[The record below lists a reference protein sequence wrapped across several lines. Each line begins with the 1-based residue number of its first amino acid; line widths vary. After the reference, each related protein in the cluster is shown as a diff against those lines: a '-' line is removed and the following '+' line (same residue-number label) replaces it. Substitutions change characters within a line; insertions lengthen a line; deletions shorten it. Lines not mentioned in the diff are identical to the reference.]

1 MLIFEFFPAFVALVS
16 VVAGVWLFML
26 NLEAEREAEQAQP
39 ADVPLTTPPERNGA
53 NKAAAIGFIAVVLS
67 GPAAFAQGTVPAIAR
82 AADLSGSLEAAARLA
97 GPAVVEIFTT
107 SYRAGDG
114 LEPNRAE
121 LVTTERASGSGVVV
135 DANGY
140 IVTNAHVVNGAH
152 RVRVE
157 IPRPTDGRSIL
168 GARSRALTG
177 EIVGMDRETDLAVIK
192 VEASGLPTLRFADSD
207 DLRAGQLVMA
217 FGSPLGLNNS
227 VSLGIVSAVARQLEP
242 ESPMVYV
249 QTDASINH
257 GSSGG
262 PLVDLH
268 GRIVGINTLLVSR
281 AGGDDGLGFAA
292 PSNIVRTVYEQ
303 IRANGRVRRGDIGI
317 RAQTVTP
324 ALARGLNLPRDYGV
338 VIADVTPNST
348 AARSGLRPGDLVLAL
363 DGKPMENGRQ
373 LHVGLYRRFVGDV
386 VSFEILRD
394 VERMTLPV
402 TMLERRDPFS
412 NLPTPADPR
421 ANLVPRLGIL
431 GLTLDSRVAAML
443 PALRVSSGVVVV
455 STMDGAIDSRDGGL
469 DDGDVVFAVN
479 RTAVGDLGELR
490 TAVAGLSSGD
500 PVVLQL
506 ERQGALMYL
515 TFTIE

>member
-1 MLIFEFFPAFVALVS
+1 MLLFEFFPAFVTLVS
-16 VVAGVWLFML
+16 MVVGVWLFL
-26 NLEAEREAEQAQP
+26 QNLEADDDEDQP
-39 ADVPLTTPPERNGA
+39 KRDTAATRPVTRGGRDT
-53 NKAAAIGFIAVVLS
+53 AAAIGFIAVLLS
-67 GPAAFAQGTVPAIAR
+67 ASTALAQTRASAAIR
-82 AADLSGSLEAAARLA
+82 ATDLSDALETTARMA
-97 GPAVVEIFTT
+97 GPAVVQIFAT
-107 SYRAGDG
+107 SYRVGDG
-114 LEPNRAE
+114 LVPSTAE
-121 LVTTERASGSGVVV
+121 LITTERASGSGVVV
-135 DANGY
+135 DPSGY
-140 IVTNAHVVNGAH
+140 IVTNAHVVAGAQ

-157 IPRPTDGRSIL
+157 LQGPVHGQSIL
-168 GARSRALTG
+168 ASRNRTMTG

-192 VEASGLPTLRFADSD
+192 VESQNLPVLSFADSD
-207 DLRAGQLVMA
+207 QLRAGQLVMA

-268 GRIVGINTLLVSR
+268 GRIVGINTLIVSQ

-292 PSNIVRTVYEQ
+292 PSNIVRTVYEH
-303 IRANGRVRRGDIGI
+303 IRKNGRVRRGDIGV

-324 ALARGLNLPRDYGV
+324 VLARGLGLPIDYGV
-338 VIADVTPNST
+338 VLADVTPGSS
-348 AARSGLRPGDLVLAL
+348 AARAGLQPGDLVLGL

-394 VERMTLPV
+394 GQRMTLPV
-402 TMLERRDPFS
+402 TMRERRDPFS
-412 NLPTPADPR
+412 NLPQPIDPR
-421 ANLVPRLGIL
+421 SNLVPRLGML
-431 GLTLDSRVAAML
+431 GMTMDPRVAEALPSLRASAGVVVISTIAGALDSRE
-443 PALRVSSGVVVV
+443 
-455 STMDGAIDSRDGGL
+455 GGL
-469 DDGDVVFAVN
+469 DQGDVVFAVN
-479 RTAVGDLGELR
+479 RTAVKSLADLRAALD
-490 TAVAGLSSGD
+490 ALSSGD